1 MSKLLFWIMLD
12 YTLILQQVNLLKIYF
27 FFFSFKPLS
36 RVLNYISLSPSAN
49 RTSSGIIMWLIS
61 LSLIINSHDIISENK
76 CPRSISRQDHST
88 WIPAFCCDIREIYFA
103 ARSQTF
109 CQLCPENSHLV
120 LWDFLSSWALWP
132 WNQGLWCNLFGCTSN
147 QRWWNDDVEDRWVS
161 HWDFS
166 SFAKLW

>member
-1 MSKLLFWIMLD
+1 MTKLLFWIMLD

-109 CQLCPENSHLV
+109 CQLCPEKQPLGPLRFPV
-120 LWDFLSSWALWP
+120 QLSPLAMESRTLMQFVWLYIESTMMKW
-132 WNQGLWCNLFGCTSN
+132 WCWG
-147 QRWWNDDVEDRWVS
+147 
-161 HWDFS
+161 
-166 SFAKLW
+166 